1 MIGVCKGLFS
11 RRLEMFENDL
21 KKWKKTEQEFAKRL
35 IDWGLLRLEFAP
47 NEQFK
52 DWDIKIEFEKLG
64 RNVVRTFEV
73 KDDMISEKTG
83 NVWFE
88 VRCNGKPSWIYSS
101 KADYIVYHLGDKFYY
116 QDRWELIYALNDIPH
131 TQTLWWDWG
140 KSLLYIVEKKYL
152 SDLFKEL

>member
-1 MIGVCKGLFS
+1 
-11 RRLEMFENDL
+11 
-21 KKWKKTEQEFAKRL
+21 L

-83 NVWFE
+83 NV
-88 VRCNGKPSWIYSS
+88 
-101 KADYIVYHLGDKFYY
+101 
-116 QDRWELIYALNDIPH
+116 
-131 TQTLWWDWG
+131 
-140 KSLLYIVEKKYL
+140 
-152 SDLFKEL
+152 